1 MNEAFLLLPILLSL
15 HPHLVLVI
23 HAAFCLKRRLG
34 REEGNLRK
42 RTQVRDGEARK
53 DESLWLWKKGFLA
66 GMQERSAQE
75 SGES

>member
-1 MNEAFLLLPILLSL
+1 MNEALLLLPILLSL

-23 HAAFCLKRRLG
+23 HATFCLKRRLG

-42 RTQVRDGEARK
+42 RTQVRGGEARK
-53 DESLWLWKKGFLA
+53 DEPLWLWKKDLLA
-66 GMQERSAQE
+66 GMQKSSAQE